1 MNKRQA
7 PLLRT
12 ASPRSSRGGVRLV
25 RETTCKIALKP
36 GQALAPVAIWN
47 GKPKRT
53 SVEHDNL
60 GDQR

>member
-1 MNKRQA
+1 
-7 PLLRT
+7 
-12 ASPRSSRGGVRLV
+12 VRLV